1 MTNSRMPRA
10 AALFLLALP
19 LPAAAQNAPPPIPEV
34 LRVTR
39 YADDSNEGSLRWAI
53 ETSNRAPGRYRIEIE
68 PVGNAPFMIKPATL
82 LPPVKGPVQIEGAT
96 WRQGSGFVVID
107 GSGVVVDKGP
117 QTCPGDVAG
126 QYGANVR
133 STGSPGL
140 AIVDTHGVD
149 VSGLD
154 IRNFCIGVLI
164 RRAADNVIHDN
175 RIVNNRGGGGMQ
187 MNADDGKGNAT
198 ETTMHNSVLRNE
210 FVDNGDGLKI
220 TRGPSYNFVA
230 ENTFRSTS
238 NNKEPSQG
246 IEILFSDRNE
256 FVDNRFEGYSD
267 GLQINNGNRNFIGH
281 NTFTGNAIGVSLSGR
296 NNVVTGNTIFGNA
309 VGIAVRPHAAGSIA
323 RISRNA
329 IYDNGKDIQRC
340 VAGGSCDPN
349 LRRGGIVLGTPGPD
363 HKAYVGARGVGVAV
377 APESLADICPERAP
391 VCQVKPNFSVSAPT
405 IDSARK
411 SGNGVVVQGHFE
423 ASPDGRYTIE
433 VFGNREQN
441 GKEGEAYLGDAVVT
455 SDAGGKG
462 SFTVNIAAVPA
473 GATPRSVTATV
484 TTSAGATSEFSAPA
498 PLAE

>member
-1 MTNSRMPRA
+1 M
-10 AALFLLALP
+10 
-19 LPAAAQNAPPPIPEV
+19 
-34 LRVTR
+34 
-39 YADDSNEGSLRWAI
+39 
-53 ETSNRAPGRYRIEIE
+53 
-68 PVGNAPFMIKPATL
+68 
-82 LPPVKGPVQIEGAT
+82 
-96 WRQGSGFVVID
+96 
-107 GSGVVVDKGP
+107 
-117 QTCPGDVAG
+117 
-126 QYGANVR
+126 
-133 STGSPGL
+133 
-140 AIVDTHGVD
+140 
-149 VSGLD
+149 
-154 IRNFCIGVLI
+154 
-164 RRAADNVIHDN
+164 
-175 RIVNNRGGGGMQ
+175 
-187 MNADDGKGNAT
+187 
-198 ETTMHNSVLRNE
+198 
-210 FVDNGDGLKI
+210 
-220 TRGPSYNFVA
+220 
-230 ENTFRSTS
+230 
-238 NNKEPSQG
+238 
-246 IEILFSDRNE
+246 
-256 FVDNRFEGYSD
+256 
-267 GLQINNGNRNFIGH
+267 QINNGNRNFIGH

-340 VAGGSCDPN
+340 FAGGSCDPN